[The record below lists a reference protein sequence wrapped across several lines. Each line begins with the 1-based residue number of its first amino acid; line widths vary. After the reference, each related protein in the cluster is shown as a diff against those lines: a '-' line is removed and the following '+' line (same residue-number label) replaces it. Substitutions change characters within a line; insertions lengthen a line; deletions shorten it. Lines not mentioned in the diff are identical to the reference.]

1 MIIAVEKR
9 YEGTFVISYA
19 KDWGKHMEE
28 LKKIWY
34 DAREII
40 RPQISTVTFHRWIDA
55 LDPVT
60 VQNGIL
66 VLEASDEVVKN
77 TVNEYYFDHVR
88 TAVQKA
94 DPDVMDVLLILP
106 NQRKDFI
113 RTSQDE
119 VPLNSLVLNPRY
131 TFDTFVVGKSNNFA
145 HAAALAV
152 VEAPGRAYNPLF
164 LYGGVGLGKTHLM
177 HAIGHAVK
185 EANPSARIVYVT
197 SEMFTNDM
205 IEAVRA
211 GKNVE
216 FRQRYRNVDLLMID
230 DIQFIAGKQAVQEEF
245 FNTFNTLHNAGKQIV
260 ISSDRPP
267 KEIKALEER
276 LSSRFEWG
284 LVADIQ
290 VPDLETRTAILR
302 NRAQNEH
309 VEIDDDIINF
319 IAENIPDNIRKLEGS
334 LNRVV
339 AYARLRRLPITLN
352 LAKEA
357 MKELLPQKQEIIVTP
372 DRIRETV
379 AEYYSIPIESILSQ
393 RRDKE
398 VVLPRQIAMYFCH
411 TMLSLPYKRIAMLFE
426 RNDHT
431 TAISACSKIAQMID
445 EDPSFRDT
453 IESIKTRIREG

>member
-1 MIIAVEKR
+1 
-9 YEGTFVISYA
+9 
-19 KDWGKHMEE
+19 MEE
-28 LKKIWY
+28 LRKTWALAK
-34 DAREII
+34 EGI
-40 RPQISTVTFHRWIDA
+40 RLQISPVTFHRWIEA

-66 VLEASDEVVKN
+66 VLEASDDVVRN
-77 TVNEYYFDHVR
+77 TVSEYYLDHVR
-88 TAVQKA
+88 SAVQKA
-94 DPDVMDVLLILP
+94 DPDILDLLLILP
-106 NQRKDFI
+106 SQRRDFI
-113 RTSQDE
+113 KANPEDVS
-119 VPLNSLVLNPRY
+119 LNSLTLNPQY

-145 HAAALAV
+145 HAACLAV

-177 HAIGHAVK
+177 HAIGHAVL
-185 EANPSARIVYVT
+185 ESNPSARIVYVT
-197 SEMFTNDM
+197 SEMFTNDL
-205 IEAVRA
+205 IEALRA

-302 NRAQNEH
+302 NRAQNKH
-309 VEIDDDIINF
+309 VEIDDEIINF
-319 IAENIPDNIRKLEGS
+319 IAENIVDNIRQLEGS
-334 LNRVV
+334 LNRVI
-339 AYARLRRLPITLN
+339 AYAAIRRLPITLS

-357 MKELLPQKQEIIVTP
+357 MKEMLPKKKDIVITP
-372 DRIRETV
+372 DRIKETV
-379 AEYYSIPIESILSQ
+379 AEYYSVPIESILSQ

-398 VVLPRQIAMYFCH
+398 VVMPRQIAMYFCH
-411 TMLSLPYKRIAMLFE
+411 TLLSLPYKRISVLFD

-431 TAISACSKIAQMID
+431 TAISACQKIEQMIAS
-445 EDPSFRDT
+445 DPAFRDT
-453 IESIKTRIREG
+453 IESIKTRIRED

>member
-1 MIIAVEKR
+1 
-9 YEGTFVISYA
+9 
-19 KDWGKHMEE
+19 MEE

-40 RPQISTVTFHRWIDA
+40 RPQLAAVTFHKWIDA
-55 LDPVT
+55 LDPVI

-66 VLEASDEVVKN
+66 VLEAADDVVKN
-77 TVNEYYFDHVR
+77 TVTEYYLEYVR
-88 TAVQKA
+88 AAVQKA
-94 DPDVMDVLLILP
+94 DPDVLDVLLILP
-106 NQRKDFI
+106 AQRRDFV
-113 RTSQDE
+113 RTSTED
-119 VPLNSLVLNPRY
+119 VSLNSLTLNPKY
-131 TFDTFVVGKSNNFA
+131 TFNTFVVGKSNNFA
-145 HAAALAV
+145 HAASLAV
-152 VEAPGRAYNPLF
+152 VEAPGKAYNPLF

-185 EANPSARIVYVT
+185 DANPAARIVYVT

-309 VEIDDDIINF
+309 VEVDDEIINF
-319 IAENIPDNIRKLEGS
+319 IAENIVDNIRKLEGS
-334 LNRVV
+334 LNRVI
-339 AYARLRRLPITLN
+339 AYARLKRLPITLN

-357 MKELLPQKQEIIVTP
+357 MREMLPQKKEIEITP
-372 DRIRETV
+372 DRIKETV
-379 AEYYSIPIESILSQ
+379 AEYYSISLESLLSQ

-398 VVLPRQIAMYFCH
+398 VVMPRQIAMYFCH
-411 TMLSLPYKRIAMLFE
+411 TLLSLPYKRISTLFD

-431 TAISACSKIAQMID
+431 TAISACNKITQMLS
-445 EDPSFRDT
+445 EDKTFADT
-453 IESIKTRIREG
+453 IESIRTRIKEG

>member
-1 MIIAVEKR
+1 MIEKEKKR
-9 YEGTFVISYA
+9 YRCECFAAFKNRGI
-19 KDWGKHMEE
+19 DMEE
-28 LKKIWY
+28 LKKTWAQ
-34 DAREII
+34 ARELI
-40 RPQISTVTFHRWIDA
+40 RPQISAVTFHRWIDA

-66 VLEASDEVVKN
+66 VMEAPDEVAKN
-77 TVNEYYFDHVR
+77 TVSEYYFEYVR
-88 TAVQKA
+88 NAVQKA
-94 DPDVMDVLLILP
+94 DPDIIDLLLILP
-106 NQRKDFI
+106 SQRKDFI
-113 RTSQDE
+113 RIASED
-119 VPLNSLVLNPRY
+119 VSLNSLTLNPRY

-145 HAAALAV
+145 HAACLAV
-152 VEAPGRAYNPLF
+152 VEAPGKAYNPLF

-185 EANPSARIVYVT
+185 EADPSARIVYVT
-197 SEMFTNDM
+197 SEMFTNDL
-205 IEAVRA
+205 IEALRA

-216 FRQRYRNVDLLMID
+216 FRQRYRNVDLLIID

-309 VEIDDDIINF
+309 VEIDDEIINF
-319 IAENIPDNIRKLEGS
+319 IAENIVDNIRKLEGS
-334 LNRVV
+334 LNRVI
-339 AYARLRRLPITLN
+339 AYARLKRLPITLN

-357 MKELLPQKQEIIVTP
+357 MVEILPKKEQIEITP
-372 DRIRETV
+372 DRIKETV
-379 AEYYSIPIESILSQ
+379 AQYYSVPMESLLSQ

-398 VVLPRQIAMYFCH
+398 VVMPRQIAMYFCH
-411 TMLSLPYKRIAMLFE
+411 TMLSLPYKRISILFE

-431 TAISACSKIAQMID
+431 TAISACNKIAQMIETD
-445 EDPSFRDT
+445 AAFRDT
-453 IESIKTRIREG
+453 MKSIETRIREG

>member
-1 MIIAVEKR
+1 
-9 YEGTFVISYA
+9 
-19 KDWGKHMEE
+19 MEE
-28 LKKIWY
+28 INKIWY
-34 DAREII
+34 DAREDI
-40 RPQISTVTFHRWIDA
+40 RTHITGMTFHRWIDA
-55 LDPVT
+55 LEPVV

-66 VLEASDEVVKN
+66 VLEAADEVVKN
-77 TVNEYYFDHVR
+77 TVAEYYSEYISAAVR
-88 TAVQKA
+88 KA
-94 DPDVMDVLLILP
+94 DPDVLDFILILP
-106 NQRKDFI
+106 SQRRDFV
-113 RTSQDE
+113 RSSTEE
-119 VPLNSLVLNPRY
+119 VSLNSLTLNPKY

-145 HAAALAV
+145 HAASLAV
-152 VEAPGRAYNPLF
+152 VEAPGKAYNPLF

-185 EANPSARIVYVT
+185 EENPAARIVYVT
-197 SEMFTNDM
+197 SEMFTNDL
-205 IEAVRA
+205 IEALRA

-230 DIQFIAGKQAVQEEF
+230 DIQFIAGKQSVQEEF

-309 VEIDDDIINF
+309 VEISDEIINF
-319 IAENIPDNIRKLEGS
+319 IAENIVDNIRKLEGS
-334 LNRVV
+334 LNRVI
-339 AYARLRRLPITLN
+339 AYARLKRLPITLN

-357 MKELLPQKQEIIVTP
+357 MRDMLPQKADIVVTP
-372 DRIRETV
+372 DRIKETV
-379 AEYYSIPIESILSQ
+379 AEYYSIPIDSLMSQ

-398 VVLPRQIAMYFCH
+398 VVLPRQIAMYFCL
-411 TMLSLPYKRIAMLFE
+411 TLLSLPYKRIATLFD
-426 RNDHT
+426 RDDHT
-431 TAISACSKIAQMID
+431 TAISACKKIAQMIN
-445 EDPSFRDT
+445 EDKQFADT
-453 IESIKTRIREG
+453 IDSIRTRIKEG

>member
-1 MIIAVEKR
+1 
-9 YEGTFVISYA
+9 
-19 KDWGKHMEE
+19 MEE
-28 LKKIWY
+28 LKKTWAL
-34 DAREII
+34 ARESI
-40 RPQISTVTFHRWIDA
+40 RAQLSPVTYHRWIEI

-66 VLEASDEVVKN
+66 IMEAPDDVIKN
-77 TVNEYYFDHVR
+77 TVSEYYSEHIR
-88 TAVQKA
+88 NAVQKA
-94 DPDVMDVLLILP
+94 DPDVLDVLMIVP
-106 NQRKDFI
+106 SQRRDFVQV
-113 RTSQDE
+113 SPDD
-119 VPLNSLVLNPRY
+119 VPLNSLTLNPQY

-145 HAAALAV
+145 HAACLAV
-152 VEAPGRAYNPLF
+152 VEAPGMAYNPLF

-177 HAIGHAVK
+177 HAIGHAMRQ
-185 EANPSARIVYVT
+185 ANPDARIIYVT

-302 NRAQNEH
+302 NRAQNKH
-309 VEIDDDIINF
+309 VEIGDDIINY
-319 IAENIPDNIRKLEGS
+319 IAENIVDNIRKLEGS
-334 LNRVV
+334 LNRVI
-339 AYARLRRLPITLN
+339 AYATIRRLPITMA

-357 MKELLPQKQEIIVTP
+357 MKEILPKKKEIEITP
-372 DRIRETV
+372 DRIKETV
-379 AEYYSIPIESILSQ
+379 ADYYSVPLESMMSQ

-398 VVLPRQIAMYFCH
+398 VVMPRQIAMYFCH
-411 TMLSLPYKRIAMLFE
+411 TMLSLPYKRIATLFD

-431 TAISACSKIAQMID
+431 TAISACQKIEQMID
-445 EDPSFRDT
+445 TDASFRDT
-453 IESIKTRIREG
+453 IDSLTVRIREG

>member
-1 MIIAVEKR
+1 
-9 YEGTFVISYA
+9 
-19 KDWGKHMEE
+19 MEE
-28 LKKIWY
+28 LKKIWTL
-34 DAREII
+34 AREDV
-40 RPQISTVTFHRWIDA
+40 RAQLSPVTYHRWIEI

-60 VQNGIL
+60 VQSGIL
-66 VLEASDEVVKN
+66 VLEAPDDVIKN
-77 TVNEYYFDHVR
+77 TVSEYYLDHIR

-94 DPDVMDVLLILP
+94 EPEIVDILMIVP
-106 NQRKDFI
+106 SQRKEFVQVSPD
-113 RTSQDE
+113 D
-119 VPLNSLVLNPRY
+119 VPLNSLTLNPQY

-145 HAAALAV
+145 HAACVAV
-152 VEAPGRAYNPLF
+152 VEAPGMAYNPLF

-177 HAIGHAVK
+177 HAIGHAMK
-185 EANPSARIVYVT
+185 KANPNARIVYVT
-197 SEMFTNDM
+197 SEMFTNDL
-205 IEAVRA
+205 IEALRA

-302 NRAQNEH
+302 NRAQNKH
-309 VEIDDDIINF
+309 VEISDEIINF
-319 IAENIPDNIRKLEGS
+319 IAENIVDNIRKLEGS
-334 LNRVV
+334 LNRVI
-339 AYARLRRLPITLN
+339 AYATIRRLPITMS

-357 MKELLPQKQEIIVTP
+357 MKEMLPKKKEIEITP
-372 DRIRETV
+372 ELIKETV
-379 AEYYSIPIESILSQ
+379 ADYYAVPIESMMSQ

-398 VVLPRQIAMYFCH
+398 VVMPRQIAMYFCH
-411 TMLSLPYKRIAMLFE
+411 TLLSLPYKRIATLFD

-431 TAISACSKIAQMID
+431 TALSACQKIEQMMD
-445 EDPSFRDT
+445 SDSAFRDT
-453 IESIKTRIREG
+453 MESLKTRITEG

>member
-1 MIIAVEKR
+1 
-9 YEGTFVISYA
+9 
-19 KDWGKHMEE
+19 MEE

-40 RPQISTVTFHRWIDA
+40 RPQLAAVTFHKWIDA
-55 LDPVT
+55 LDPVI

-66 VLEASDEVVKN
+66 VLEAADDVVKN
-77 TVNEYYFDHVR
+77 TVTEYYLEYVR
-88 TAVQKA
+88 AAVQKA
-94 DPDVMDVLLILP
+94 DPDVLDVLLILP
-106 NQRKDFI
+106 AQRRDFV
-113 RTSQDE
+113 RTFTEDVS
-119 VPLNSLVLNPRY
+119 LNSLTLNPKY

-145 HAAALAV
+145 HAASLAV
-152 VEAPGRAYNPLF
+152 VEAPGKAYNPLF

-185 EANPSARIVYVT
+185 DANPAARIVYVT

-309 VEIDDDIINF
+309 VEVDDEIINF
-319 IAENIPDNIRKLEGS
+319 IAENIVDNIRKLEGS
-334 LNRVV
+334 LNRVI
-339 AYARLRRLPITLN
+339 AYARLKRLPITLN

-357 MKELLPQKQEIIVTP
+357 MREMLPQKKEIEITP
-372 DRIRETV
+372 DRIKETV
-379 AEYYSIPIESILSQ
+379 AEYYSISLESLLSQ

-398 VVLPRQIAMYFCH
+398 VVMPRQIAMYFCH
-411 TMLSLPYKRIAMLFE
+411 TLLSLPYKRISTLFD

-431 TAISACSKIAQMID
+431 TAISACNKITQMLS
-445 EDPSFRDT
+445 EDKTFADT
-453 IESIKTRIREG
+453 IESIRTRIKEG

>member
-1 MIIAVEKR
+1 
-9 YEGTFVISYA
+9 
-19 KDWGKHMEE
+19 MED
-28 LKKIWY
+28 LSKIWY

-40 RPQISTVTFHRWIDA
+40 RPQLSTVTFHRWIDA

-66 VLEASDEVVKN
+66 VLEASDDSVKT
-77 TVNEYYFDHVR
+77 TVTEYYAEYVR
-88 TAVQKA
+88 NAVQKA
-94 DPDVMDVLLILP
+94 DPNILDVILILP
-106 NQRKDFI
+106 AQRRDFI
-113 RTSQDE
+113 ASAPE
-119 VPLNSLVLNPRY
+119 SVSLNSLTLNPRY
-131 TFDTFVVGKSNNFA
+131 TFDTFVVGKSNDFA
-145 HAAALAV
+145 HAAAVAV
-152 VEAPGRAYNPLF
+152 VKSPGLAYNPLF

-185 EANPSARIVYVT
+185 EMNPSARIVYVT

-290 VPDLETRTAILR
+290 APDLETRTAILR

-309 VEIDDDIINF
+309 VEVGDDIINY
-319 IAENIPDNIRKLEGS
+319 IAENIVDNIRKLEGS
-334 LNRVV
+334 LNRVI
-339 AYARLRRLPITLN
+339 AYARLKRMPITLN

-357 MKELLPQKQEIIVTP
+357 IRDMLPQKKEIIVTP
-372 DRIRETV
+372 ERIRETV
-379 AEYYSIPIESILSQ
+379 AEYYSIQVEHLLSQ

-411 TMLSLPYKRIAMLFE
+411 TLLSLPYKQIAGLFD
-426 RNDHT
+426 RDDHT
-431 TAISACSKIAQMID
+431 TAISACKKIAQMID
-445 EDPSFRDT
+445 EDPGFADT
-453 IESIKTRIREG
+453 IESIRTRIKEG

>member
-1 MIIAVEKR
+1 MKKPNGFFRKR
-9 YEGTFVISYA
+9 LGNYMA
-19 KDWGKHMEE
+19 E
-28 LKKIWY
+28 LSKIWY
-34 DAREII
+34 EARESI
-40 RPQISTVTFHRWIDA
+40 RPQISSVTFHRWIDA

-66 VLEASDEVVKN
+66 VLEAADDVVKN
-77 TVNEYYFDHVR
+77 TVTEYYFDHVR

-94 DPDVMDVLLILP
+94 DPDILDILLILP
-106 NQRKDFI
+106 AQRKDFI
-113 RTSQDE
+113 RAAAEE
-119 VPLNSLVLNPRY
+119 VPLNSLTLNPKY

-152 VEAPGRAYNPLF
+152 VEAPGKAYNPLF

-185 EANPSARIVYVT
+185 EANPAARIVYVT

-211 GKNVE
+211 GNAGKNVE
-216 FRQRYRNVDLLMID
+216 FRQRYRSVDLLMID

-309 VEIDDDIINF
+309 VEIGDDIINF

-339 AYARLRRLPITLN
+339 AYARLKRLPITLN

-357 MKELLPQKQEIIVTP
+357 MKDMLPQKKDIIVTP
-372 DRIRETV
+372 ERIRDTV
-379 AEYYSIPIESILSQ
+379 AEYYSIPVESIMSQ

-398 VVLPRQIAMYFCH
+398 VVMPRQIAMYFCH
-411 TMLSLPYKRIAMLFE
+411 TLLSLPYKRIASLFD

-431 TAISACSKIAQMID
+431 TAISACNKITQMIS
-445 EDPSFRDT
+445 EDSSFADT
-453 IESIKTRIREG
+453 IESIRIRIREG

>member
-1 MIIAVEKR
+1 
-9 YEGTFVISYA
+9 
-19 KDWGKHMEE
+19 MED

-40 RPQISTVTFHRWIDA
+40 RPQLTAVTFHRWIDA
-55 LDPVT
+55 LDPVV

-66 VLEASDEVVKN
+66 VLEATDDVVKN
-77 TVNEYYFDHVR
+77 TITEYYFDHVR
-88 TAVQKA
+88 SAVQKTE
-94 DPDVMDVLLILP
+94 PGILDVLLILP
-106 NQRKDFI
+106 SQRRDFI
-113 RTSQDE
+113 RSASEE
-119 VPLNSLVLNPRY
+119 VSLNSLTLNPKY

-145 HAAALAV
+145 HAAAVAV
-152 VEAPGRAYNPLF
+152 VEAPGKAYNPLF

-185 EANPSARIVYVT
+185 DANPSARIVYVT

-290 VPDLETRTAILR
+290 APDLETRTAILR

-309 VEIDDDIINF
+309 VEISDDIINF
-319 IAENIPDNIRKLEGS
+319 IAENIVDNIRKLEGS
-334 LNRVV
+334 LNRVI
-339 AYARLRRLPITLN
+339 AYARLKRLPITLP

-357 MKELLPQKQEIIVTP
+357 MKDMLPQKKEIIVTP
-372 DRIRETV
+372 DLIKETV
-379 AEYYSIPIESILSQ
+379 AEYYSVTMESLMSQ

-411 TMLSLPYKRIAMLFE
+411 TLLSLPYKRIAALFD
-426 RNDHT
+426 RDDHT
-431 TAISACSKIAQMID
+431 TAISACKKIEKMI
-445 EDPSFRDT
+445 EDDRGFKDT
-453 IESIKTRIREG
+453 LESIQTRIREG

>member
-1 MIIAVEKR
+1 
-9 YEGTFVISYA
+9 
-19 KDWGKHMEE
+19 MED

-40 RPQISTVTFHRWIDA
+40 RPQISAVMFHRWIDA

-66 VLEASDEVVKN
+66 VLEASDDVVKN
-77 TVNEYYFDHVR
+77 TISEYYSDKVR
-88 TAVQKA
+88 DAVQKA
-94 DPDVMDVLLILP
+94 EPSVLDVLLILP
-106 NQRKDFI
+106 SQRKDFV
-113 RTSQDE
+113 RTMTEE
-119 VPLNSLVLNPRY
+119 VSLNSLTLNPEY

-145 HAAALAV
+145 HAASLAV
-152 VEAPGRAYNPLF
+152 VEAPGKAYNPLF

-185 EANPSARIVYVT
+185 EANPAARIVYVT
-197 SEMFTNDM
+197 SEMFTNDL
-205 IEAVRA
+205 IEALRA

-230 DIQFIAGKQAVQEEF
+230 DIQFIAGKQSVQEEF

-290 VPDLETRTAILR
+290 APDLETRTAILR
-302 NRAQNEH
+302 NRAQNKN
-309 VEIDDDIINF
+309 VEIGDDIINF
-319 IAENIPDNIRKLEGS
+319 IAENIVDNIRKLEGS
-334 LNRVV
+334 LNRVI

-357 MKELLPQKQEIIVTP
+357 MKDMLPQKKEIVITP
-372 DRIRETV
+372 ERIRETV
-379 AEYYSIPIESILSQ
+379 AEYYSIPIESLLSQ
-393 RRDKE
+393 RRDRE
-398 VVLPRQIAMYFCH
+398 VVMPRQIAMYFCH
-411 TMLSLPYKRIAMLFE
+411 TLLSLPYKKISMLFE

-431 TAISACSKIAQMID
+431 TAISACEKISKMIE
-445 EDPSFRDT
+445 EDPSFADT
-453 IESIKTRIREG
+453 IESIKIRIKEG

>member
-1 MIIAVEKR
+1 
-9 YEGTFVISYA
+9 
-19 KDWGKHMEE
+19 MED

-40 RPQISTVTFHRWIDA
+40 RPQLTAVTFHRWIDA
-55 LDPVT
+55 LDPVI

-66 VLEASDEVVKN
+66 VLEAADEVVKN
-77 TVNEYYFDHVR
+77 TITEYYSDHVR

-94 DPDVMDVLLILP
+94 EPGILDVLLILP
-106 NQRKDFI
+106 SQRRDFI
-113 RTSQDE
+113 KSASE
-119 VPLNSLVLNPRY
+119 EISLNSLTLNPKY

-145 HAAALAV
+145 HAAAVAV
-152 VEAPGRAYNPLF
+152 VEAPGKAYNPLF

-177 HAIGHAVK
+177 HAIGHAVR

-290 VPDLETRTAILR
+290 APDLETRTAILR

-309 VEIDDDIINF
+309 VEVSDDIINF
-319 IAENIPDNIRKLEGS
+319 IAENIVDNIRKLEGS
-334 LNRVV
+334 LNRVI
-339 AYARLRRLPITLN
+339 AYARLKRLPITLN

-357 MKELLPQKQEIIVTP
+357 MKDMLPQKKEIVVTP
-372 DRIRETV
+372 DRIKETV
-379 AEYYSIPIESILSQ
+379 AEYYSVPMESLLSQ

-398 VVLPRQIAMYFCH
+398 VVLPRQIAMYFCLKL
-411 TMLSLPYKRIAMLFE
+411 LSLPYKRIATLFD
-426 RNDHT
+426 RDDHT
-431 TAISACSKIAQMID
+431 TAISACRKIEKMIE
-445 EDPSFRDT
+445 EDRGFADT
-453 IESIKTRIREG
+453 IESIQTRIREG

>member
-1 MIIAVEKR
+1 MKNAL
-9 YEGTFVISYA
+9 GFYA
-19 KDWGKHMEE
+19 QKDWGNAMED

-40 RPQISTVTFHRWIDA
+40 RQQLTSVTFHRWIDA

-66 VLEASDEVVKN
+66 VLEAADDVVKN
-77 TVNEYYFDHVR
+77 TVTEYYFDHVR
-88 TAVQKA
+88 SAVQKTE
-94 DPDVMDVLLILP
+94 PDILDVLLILP
-106 NQRKDFI
+106 SQRRDFI
-113 RTSQDE
+113 KSASEE
-119 VPLNSLVLNPRY
+119 VSINSLTLNPKY

-145 HAAALAV
+145 HAAAIAV
-152 VEAPGRAYNPLF
+152 VEAPGLAYNPLF

-197 SEMFTNDM
+197 SEMFTNDL
-205 IEAVRA
+205 IEALRA

-230 DIQFIAGKQAVQEEF
+230 DIQFIAGKQSVQEEF

-290 VPDLETRTAILR
+290 APDLETRTAILR

-309 VEIDDDIINF
+309 VEISDDIINF
-319 IAENIPDNIRKLEGS
+319 IAENIVDNIRKLEGS
-334 LNRVV
+334 LNRVI
-339 AYARLRRLPITLN
+339 AYARLKRLPITMD

-357 MKELLPQKQEIIVTP
+357 MKDMLPQKKDIIVTP
-372 DRIRETV
+372 DRIKETV
-379 AEYYSIPIESILSQ
+379 AEYYSIPIESLMSQ

-398 VVLPRQIAMYFCH
+398 VVVPRQIAMYFCLKL
-411 TMLSLPYKRIAMLFE
+411 LSLPYKRIATLFD
-426 RNDHT
+426 RDDHT
-431 TAISACSKIAQMID
+431 TAISACRKIEKMLE
-445 EDPSFRDT
+445 EDSGFADT
-453 IESIKTRIREG
+453 IESIQTRIKEG

>member
-1 MIIAVEKR
+1 
-9 YEGTFVISYA
+9 
-19 KDWGKHMEE
+19 MEDI
-28 LKKIWY
+28 KKIWY

-40 RPQISTVTFHRWIDA
+40 QPQLSPVTFHRWIDA
-55 LDPVT
+55 LDPVV

-66 VLEASDEVVKN
+66 VLEATDDSVRT
-77 TVNEYYFDHVR
+77 TVTEYYLEHVR
-88 TAVQKA
+88 SAVQKA
-94 DPDVMDVLLILP
+94 EPDILDVLLILP
-106 NQRKDFI
+106 AQRRDFI
-113 RTSQDE
+113 ANATDAGS
-119 VPLNSLVLNPRY
+119 LNSLTLNPKY
-131 TFDTFVVGKSNNFA
+131 TFDTFVVGKSNDFA
-145 HAAALAV
+145 HAAAVAV
-152 VEAPGRAYNPLF
+152 VKSPGLAYNPLF

-185 EANPSARIVYVT
+185 EMNPSARIVYVT
-197 SEMFTNDM
+197 SEMFTNDL
-205 IEAVRA
+205 IEALRA

-230 DIQFIAGKQAVQEEF
+230 DIQFIAGKQSVQEEF

-290 VPDLETRTAILR
+290 APDLETRTAILR

-309 VEIDDDIINF
+309 VEIGDDIINY
-319 IAENIPDNIRKLEGS
+319 IAENIVDNIRKLEGS
-334 LNRVV
+334 LNRVI
-339 AYARLRRLPITLN
+339 AYARLKRMPITLN

-357 MKELLPQKQEIIVTP
+357 IKDMLPQKKEIIVTP
-372 DRIRETV
+372 ERIRETV
-379 AEYYSIPIESILSQ
+379 AEYYSIQVEHLLSQ

-411 TMLSLPYKRIAMLFE
+411 TMLSLPYKRISSLFE
-426 RNDHT
+426 RDDHT
-431 TAISACSKIAQMID
+431 TALSACKKISQMI
-445 EDPSFRDT
+445 EEEPGFADT
-453 IESIKTRIREG
+453 IESIETRIREG

>member
-1 MIIAVEKR
+1 MGPPWI
-9 YEGTFVISYA
+9 GL
-19 KDWGKHMEE
+19 GKNMED

-40 RPQISTVTFHRWIDA
+40 RPQISAVTFHRWIDA
-55 LDPVT
+55 LDPVA
-60 VQNGIL
+60 VKNGVL
-66 VLEASDEVVKN
+66 VLEATDEVVKN
-77 TVNEYYFDHVR
+77 TVTEYYFEHVR
-88 TAVQKA
+88 AAVQKA
-94 DPDVMDVLLILP
+94 DPDVLGVLLILP
-106 NQRKDFI
+106 SQRRDF
-113 RTSQDE
+113 TEASEEE
-119 VPLNSLVLNPRY
+119 VPLNSLMLNPEY

-145 HAAALAV
+145 HAASLAV
-152 VEAPGRAYNPLF
+152 VEAPGKAYNPLF

-185 EANPSARIVYVT
+185 ESNPSARIVYVT
-197 SEMFTNDM
+197 SEMFTNDL
-205 IEAVRA
+205 IEALRA

-230 DIQFIAGKQAVQEEF
+230 DIQFIAGKQSVQEEF

-290 VPDLETRTAILR
+290 APDLETRTAILR
-302 NRAQNEH
+302 NRAQNRN
-309 VEIDDDIINF
+309 VEIDDEIINF
-319 IAENIPDNIRKLEGS
+319 IAENIVDNIRKLEGS
-334 LNRVV
+334 LNRVI
-339 AYARLRRLPITLN
+339 AYAKLKRLPITMS

-357 MKELLPQKQEIIVTP
+357 MKDMLPQKQEIVVTP
-372 DRIRETV
+372 DRIKETV
-379 AEYYSIPIESILSQ
+379 AEYYSLSVESLMSQ

-411 TMLSLPYKRIAMLFE
+411 TLLSLPYKRIATLFD
-426 RNDHT
+426 RDDHT
-431 TAISACSKIAQMID
+431 TAISACKKVADLIDKDTSFKDTVDSIA
-445 EDPSFRDT
+445 
-453 IESIKTRIREG
+453 TRIKEG

>member
-1 MIIAVEKR
+1 
-9 YEGTFVISYA
+9 
-19 KDWGKHMEE
+19 MEE
-28 LKKIWY
+28 LKKTWAQ
-34 DAREII
+34 ARELI
-40 RPQISTVTFHRWIDA
+40 RPQISAVTFHRWIDA
-55 LDPVT
+55 LDPVI

-66 VLEASDEVVKN
+66 VMEAPDEVVKN
-77 TVNEYYFDHVR
+77 TVVEYYFDYVR
-88 TAVQKA
+88 SAVQKA
-94 DPDVMDVLLILP
+94 DAEIVDLLLILP
-106 NQRKDFI
+106 AQRKDFI
-113 RTSQDE
+113 RIASDE
-119 VPLNSLVLNPRY
+119 VSLNSLTLNPRY
-131 TFDTFVVGKSNNFA
+131 TFDTFIVGKSNDFA
-145 HAAALAV
+145 HAACLAV
-152 VEAPGRAYNPLF
+152 VEAPGKAYNPLF

-185 EANPSARIVYVT
+185 NANPAARIVYVT
-197 SEMFTNDM
+197 SEMFTNDL
-205 IEAVRA
+205 IEALRA
-211 GKNVE
+211 GKNTE

-290 VPDLETRTAILR
+290 APDLETRTAILR

-309 VEIDDDIINF
+309 VEVDDEIINF
-319 IAENIPDNIRKLEGS
+319 IAENIVDNIRKLEGS

-339 AYARLRRLPITLN
+339 AYAKLKRLPITMN

-357 MKELLPQKQEIIVTP
+357 MVEILPKKETIEITP
-372 DRIRETV
+372 DRIKETV
-379 AEYYSIPIESILSQ
+379 AQYYSVSLESLMSQ

-398 VVLPRQIAMYFCH
+398 VVLPRQIAMYFMH
-411 TMLSLPYKRIAMLFE
+411 TILSLPYKRIASLFD

-431 TAISACSKIAQMID
+431 TAISACGKIAQMI
-445 EDPSFRDT
+445 ETDPLFKDT
-453 IESIKTRIREG
+453 MGSIETRIREG

>member
-1 MIIAVEKR
+1 
-9 YEGTFVISYA
+9 
-19 KDWGKHMEE
+19 MEE
-28 LKKIWY
+28 LKTIWAK
-34 DAREII
+34 ARESI
-40 RPQISTVTFHRWIDA
+40 RPQISAVTFHRWIDV
-55 LDPVT
+55 LDPVI

-66 VLEASDEVVKN
+66 VLEAPDDVIKN
-77 TVNEYYFDHVR
+77 TVTEYYFDYVR
-88 TAVQKA
+88 TAAQKS
-94 DPDVMDVLLILP
+94 DPEIIDILLIVP
-106 NQRKDFI
+106 SQRKDFVRI
-113 RTSQDE
+113 ATEDVS
-119 VPLNSLVLNPRY
+119 LNSLTLNPRY

-145 HAAALAV
+145 HAACLAV
-152 VEAPGRAYNPLF
+152 VEAPGKAYNPLF

-197 SEMFTNDM
+197 SEMFTNDL
-205 IEAVRA
+205 IEALRA

-309 VEIDDDIINF
+309 VEIDDEIINF
-319 IAENIPDNIRKLEGS
+319 IAENIVDNIRKLEGS

-339 AYARLRRLPITLN
+339 AYARLKRLPVTMG
-352 LAKEA
+352 LAREA
-357 MKELLPQKQEIIVTP
+357 MKEILPEKKEIVITP

-379 AEYYSIPIESILSQ
+379 AEYYSVPIESLLSQ

-398 VVLPRQIAMYFCH
+398 VVMPRQIAMYFCH
-411 TMLSLPYKRIAMLFE
+411 TILSLPYKRIAMLFE

-431 TAISACSKIAQMID
+431 TAISACNKIAQMIETD
-445 EDPSFRDT
+445 SAFKDT
-453 IESIKTRIREG
+453 MESIETRIREG

>member
-1 MIIAVEKR
+1 
-9 YEGTFVISYA
+9 
-19 KDWGKHMEE
+19 MED
-28 LKKIWY
+28 LNKIWY

-40 RPQISTVTFHRWIDA
+40 RPQLASVTFHRWIDA
-55 LDPVT
+55 LDPVA
-60 VQNGIL
+60 VQNSIL
-66 VLEASDEVVKN
+66 VLETADDVVKN
-77 TVNEYYFDHVR
+77 TVTEYYFDHVR
-88 TAVQKA
+88 DAVQKA
-94 DPDVMDVLLILP
+94 DPDILDVILILP
-106 NQRKDFI
+106 SQRKDFI
-113 RTSQDE
+113 KNASE
-119 VPLNSLVLNPRY
+119 VVSLNSLTLNPKY

-145 HAAALAV
+145 HAASLAV
-152 VEAPGRAYNPLF
+152 VEAPGKAYNPLF

-185 EANPSARIVYVT
+185 EMNPSARIVYVT

-290 VPDLETRTAILR
+290 APDLETRTAILR

-309 VEIDDDIINF
+309 VEISDDIINF
-319 IAENIPDNIRKLEGS
+319 IAENIVDNIRKLEGS
-334 LNRVV
+334 LNRVI

-357 MKELLPQKQEIIVTP
+357 MKDMLPQKQEILVTP
-372 DRIRETV
+372 DRIKETV
-379 AEYYSIPIESILSQ
+379 AEYYSVPIESLLSQ

-398 VVLPRQIAMYFCH
+398 VVLPRQIAMYFCLKL
-411 TMLSLPYKRIAMLFE
+411 LSLPYKKIATLFD
-426 RNDHT
+426 RDDHT
-431 TAISACSKIAQMID
+431 TAISACRKIEKMI
-445 EDPSFRDT
+445 EEEKSFSDT
-453 IESIKTRIREG
+453 IESIQTRIREG